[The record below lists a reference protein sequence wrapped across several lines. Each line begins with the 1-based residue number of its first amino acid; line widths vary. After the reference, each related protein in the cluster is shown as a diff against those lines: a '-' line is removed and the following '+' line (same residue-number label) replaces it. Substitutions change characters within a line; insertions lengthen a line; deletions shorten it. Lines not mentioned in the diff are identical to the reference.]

1 MKRQIAVLL
10 IVVANLIALVAMVVT
25 IRSQN
30 KTIERLNSNVEAIA
44 KGPSVSEDSSRIEVQ
59 QLSMKVDEIN
69 RAFPALKAE
78 LKSDFGVKMKNL
90 ESYTRSQMEVN
101 ARITASVVD
110 SIRGRDT
117 LLVQRF
123 KDKFIQYIS
132 VSKPM
137 GDSAKVSILL
147 PVELQQIAA
156 WYRPRGFP
164 FGWGWFNKKRLKQ
177 TIRTDNPYVKLTYS
191 EFINVDR

>member
-44 KGPSVSEDSSRIEVQ
+44 KGPSISEDSSRIEVQ

-164 FGWGWFNKKRLKQ
+164 FGLGWFNKKKLKQ
-177 TIRTDNPYVKLTYS
+177 TISTDNHYVKLTYS